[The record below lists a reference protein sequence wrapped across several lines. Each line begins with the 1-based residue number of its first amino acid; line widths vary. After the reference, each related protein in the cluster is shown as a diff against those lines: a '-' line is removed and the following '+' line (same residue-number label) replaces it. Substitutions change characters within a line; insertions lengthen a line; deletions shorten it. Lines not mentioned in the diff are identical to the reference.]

1 MSIMKLA
8 TYFVLLGALAG
19 AQSPPISFDAASIKV
34 NNSGER
40 RTSMRS
46 LPGGRVEGT
55 NRTLKLLIQWAFDLL
70 PVQIAGGPAW
80 IESDRFDISATANA
94 AVTPEQMHAMMR
106 TLLADRFKLA
116 SHAETQQLPIYAMRL
131 ARADGRLGSALKKA
145 AEDAK
150 SRFRENDGSLATERT
165 TMAALAKELT
175 GYAGRP
181 VVDETGLSGEW
192 ALTVNWTPDAG
203 GDASLPSIFTAMR
216 EQLGLKLE
224 PTRGPVDVLVIDRA
238 ERPAAD

>member
-40 RTSMRS
+40 RTSIRS

-131 ARADGRLGSALKKA
+131 ARADGRL
-145 AEDAK
+145 
-150 SRFRENDGSLATERT
+150 
-165 TMAALAKELT
+165 
-175 GYAGRP
+175 
-181 VVDETGLSGEW
+181 
-192 ALTVNWTPDAG
+192 
-203 GDASLPSIFTAMR
+203 
-216 EQLGLKLE
+216 
-224 PTRGPVDVLVIDRA
+224 
-238 ERPAAD
+238 